1 MDGFIALV
9 LQTTGF
15 GCFFDLYYREDEGPL
30 QDQEPDYGPVTWEG
44 KEVYGL
50 RLHLVSGEG
59 DRNPLLI
66 LWRYNPGKPNE
77 TPPQIYLRSDKTV
90 TLLRA
95 LHPFANVPRTPHVE
109 DDPRLL
115 PLRDYLR
122 APSDVSGEEL
132 AALTAAFEDFLQK
145 EVAELTQRVTDRR
158 GRRKKATKRRERR
171 KAAVALFLGRLGF
184 SRKPGRGYYFWEKG
198 PVKIRYSGNLFYAG
212 RLRDQRFD
220 VMREGSCW
228 ATVAGDKLADYL
240 TSL

>member
-30 QDQEPDYGPVTWEG
+30 QDQGPDYGPVTWEG

-50 RLHLVSGEG
+50 RLHLVPG
-59 DRNPLLI
+59 DGGQKPLLT
-66 LWRYNPGKPNE
+66 LWRYNPGNPNE

-95 LHPFANVPRTPHVE
+95 LHPFANVPRTPHAE

-115 PLRDYLR
+115 PLRNYLR
-122 APSDVSGEEL
+122 APSSISAEEL

-145 EVAELTQRVTDRR
+145 EVAELRQRATDR
-158 GRRKKATKRRERR
+158 GERRKEATKRRQRR
-171 KAAVALFLGRLGF
+171 KAAVALFLEGLGF
-184 SRKPGRGYYFWEKG
+184 SRKSGRGYYFWEKG
-198 PVKIRYSGNLFYAG
+198 AIKIRYGGNLFYAG
-212 RLRDQRFD
+212 RLREQRFD

-228 ATVAGDKLADYL
+228 VTVAGDKLTDYL
-240 TSL
+240 ASL